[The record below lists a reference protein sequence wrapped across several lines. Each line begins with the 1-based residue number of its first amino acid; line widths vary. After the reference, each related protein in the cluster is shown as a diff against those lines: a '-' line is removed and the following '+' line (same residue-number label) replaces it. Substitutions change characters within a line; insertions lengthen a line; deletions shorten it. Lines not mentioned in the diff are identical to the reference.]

1 MVRGKLSVRWTSCVP
16 NFSMP
21 VKVRVKGGEYK
32 FINPSTRFQPVT
44 VEGLT
49 KDNLEVD
56 TFNYY
61 IGVLVD

>member
-1 MVRGKLSVRWTSCVP
+1 
-16 NFSMP
+16 MP
-21 VKVRVKGGEYK
+21 LRIKTKGGEWK
-32 FINPSTRFQPVT
+32 FIQPVT
-44 VEGLT
+44 GHFTPIDMDGLT